1 MLLAFGGGV
10 GDQGRVFQPFRLFEN
25 LLRDID
31 VVVEREHVDHA
42 RRGVDDRR
50 QPVREPGA
58 RLGFDGADQA
68 HHDVVE
74 YADLLF
80 WITCRAADKQ
90 VGDARQHFDAP
101 RVGAGTSGG
110 LELVD
115 QRKDYALIG
124 RMPAAHCN
132 TDDNAARTVKKG
144 LRQMVAIKK
153 A

>member
-1 MLLAFGGGV
+1 MLLAFGGCV

-42 RRGVDDRR
+42 RRGGDDRR

-58 RLGFDGADQA
+58 RLGFDGADHA

-80 WITCRAADKQ
+80 
-90 VGDARQHFDAP
+90 
-101 RVGAGTSGG
+101 
-110 LELVD
+110 
-115 QRKDYALIG
+115 
-124 RMPAAHCN
+124 
-132 TDDNAARTVKKG
+132 
-144 LRQMVAIKK
+144 
-153 A
+153 